1 MATLTQSPAWRALAE
16 HHRDL
21 APRLMRDFFA
31 ADGNRFDRYGLR
43 VDDLLLDY
51 SKNRITDETLDL
63 LVDLACQAGV
73 EEWRRR
79 MLAGETINTTEDRA
93 VLHTALRAPAGEVF
107 AGDGAVMEEVSAAR
121 QAQRDFAEAVRSGGR
136 GGAGGAPFRDVVHIG
151 IGGSNLGPA
160 LVVSALAAVSEGG
173 PAIHFVSN
181 VDGSAIAETL
191 AACDPRTTLILV
203 ASKSFTTEETMTN
216 ARTARSWLVAALGEA
231 AVSEHV
237 VALTADRAKAL
248 EFGVRDVFEFWD
260 WVGGRYS
267 VWSACGLPIAL
278 AAGSDRFAD
287 FLAGG
292 HAMDRHFV
300 TAPLAANMPVV
311 LALLGIWYGGFFGCR
326 GQAVLPYDQHLAL
339 LPAYLQQLDMES
351 NGKGID
357 RDGRPV
363 DTATAPIVFGCPGT
377 DGQHAFYQLL
387 HQGPDMVPADFLVA
401 AENPASAPGHHS
413 LLLANCLAQ
422 SAALMHGR
430 ETAEVGRRLA
440 ESGLAEDAAVALAP
454 HRAAPG
460 NRPSNTLLARR
471 FDARTIGMLI
481 ALYEH
486 KIFVQGVIWGINS
499 FDQWGVELGKEL
511 ARAVAPRLAGENMA
525 GEHVAGDGLGDAQ
538 DASTEG
544 LIEAIRQLTTEGS

>member
-1 MATLTQSPAWRALAE
+1 M
-16 HHRDL
+16 RDL
-21 APRLMRDFFA
+21 FA
-31 ADGNRFDRYGLR
+31 ADGSRFDRYSLS

-51 SKNRITDETLDL
+51 SKNRIVDETLDL
-63 LVDLACQAGV
+63 LVDLARQAGV
-73 EEWRRR
+73 EDWRRR
-79 MLAGETINTTEDRA
+79 MLAGEAINSTEGRA

-107 AGDGAVMEEVSAAR
+107 AGDSGVMETVTAAR
-121 QAQRDFAEAVRSGGR
+121 RAQRDFAGAVRSGR
-136 GGAGGAPFRDVVHIG
+136 RVGAGGAPFGDVVHIG
-151 IGGSNLGPA
+151 IGGSHLGPA
-160 LVVSALAAVSEGG
+160 FVVSALASVSEGG

-191 AACDPRTTLILV
+191 AACDPQTTLILV
-203 ASKSFTTEETMTN
+203 ASKSFTTEETLAN

-231 AVSEHV
+231 AVSNHF
-237 VALTADRAKAL
+237 VALTANRAEAQ
-248 EFGVRDVFEFWD
+248 EFGIREVFDFWD

-278 AAGSDRFAD
+278 AAGADRFDD

-300 TAPLAANMPVV
+300 AAPLAANMPVV
-311 LALLGIWYGGFFGCR
+311 LALLGVWYGGFFGCR
-326 GQAVLPYDQHLAL
+326 GHAVLPYDQHLAM

-351 NGKGID
+351 NGKGVG
-357 RDGRPV
+357 RDGSAV
-363 DTATAPIVFGCPGT
+363 DTGTAPVVFGVPGT

-387 HQGPDMVPADFLVA
+387 HQGPDMVPADFLAA
-401 AENPASAPGHHS
+401 AENPAAADGHHS

-430 ETAEVGRRLA
+430 EAPDVRRQLT
-440 ESGLAEDAAVALAP
+440 ESGLTDAAAEALTP
-454 HRAAPG
+454 HRTAPG
-460 NRPSNTLLARR
+460 NRPSNTLLAGC
-471 FDARTIGMLI
+471 FDARTIGLLI

-486 KIFVQGVIWGINS
+486 KIFVQGVVWGINS

-511 ARAVAPRLAGENMA
+511 ARAVAPRLAGHN
-525 GEHVAGDGLGDAQ
+525 VSRRIGDGSGDAQ

-544 LIEAIRQLTTEGS
+544 LIEAIRQMTTEGP